1 MTIRRAHVP
10 VSVRSAA
17 VLILVS
23 FVCYGAHEL
32 VHHLVARV
40 TCGAWGTMTFS
51 TFELAPGCEPSGPA
65 LLATLAGPLLT
76 YVLMY
81 AGGALIL
88 RGRTLAGVT
97 LVLANLP
104 LARLV
109 TVLMRGG
116 DEMVLG
122 RAWIGGDAAWPIL
135 LGLTLALLAGPVA
148 LAWRAIANRRR
159 AALFAALLVLP
170 LFVDVLVKRVVLGRL
185 LDSWPAA
192 VGGVPL
198 LFLVTMALA
207 GAALYAIASRPTR
220 VRGTGE
226 LAAQSP
232 V

>member
-1 MTIRRAHVP
+1 MTIRRTHVP
-10 VSVRSAA
+10 VSVRSAG
-17 VLILVS
+17 VLLLVS

-32 VHHLVARV
+32 VHHLVARA

-51 TFELAPGCEPSGPA
+51 TFELATGCEPAGPV
-65 LLATLAGPLLT
+65 LLATLAGPVLT
-76 YVLMY
+76 YLMMY
-81 AGGALIL
+81 AGAALIL

-122 RAWIGGDAAWPIL
+122 RAWIGGDAAWPVL
-135 LGLTLALLAGPVA
+135 LALTIALLAGPVA

-170 LFVDVLVKRVVLGRL
+170 LFVDVLVKRVLLARL

-198 LFLVTMALA
+198 LFVVAMAVA
-207 GAALYAIASRPTR
+207 SAALYAIASRPPR
-220 VRGTGE
+220 MRGTGE
-226 LAAQSP
+226 LAAESP